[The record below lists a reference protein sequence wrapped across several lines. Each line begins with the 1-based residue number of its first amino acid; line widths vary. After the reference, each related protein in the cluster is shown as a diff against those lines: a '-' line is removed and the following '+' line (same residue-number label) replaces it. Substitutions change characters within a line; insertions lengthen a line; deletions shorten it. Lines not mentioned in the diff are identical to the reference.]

1 MGVLQG
7 APFWDPVPFSWPLML
22 LMLAACLLLTIGF
35 LVWTALQS
43 DAPDPRGSHTGSS
56 DPRGSHTGGS
66 DARGSDAGTPG
77 SDPGRLLDRAVARD
91 RARART
97 VQRRLDADA
106 GRADTSEPELR

>member
-43 DAPDPRGSHTGSS
+43 DAPDPRGSHTGGS
-56 DPRGSHTGGS
+56 DPHS
-66 DARGSDAGTPG
+66 SDAGTPG